1 MSAKHKTSG
10 EGDVRDLPGRS
21 PDPIDPDVIR
31 QYGERARQMRANPEY
46 GVTYWKAALRQIEGK
61 GIDWRQ

>member
-1 MSAKHKTSG
+1 MWPADSYPQSKPG
-10 EGDVRDLPGRS
+10 ELRS
-21 PDPIDPDVIR
+21 LTF
-31 QYGERARQMRANPEY
+31 GARQMRANPEY